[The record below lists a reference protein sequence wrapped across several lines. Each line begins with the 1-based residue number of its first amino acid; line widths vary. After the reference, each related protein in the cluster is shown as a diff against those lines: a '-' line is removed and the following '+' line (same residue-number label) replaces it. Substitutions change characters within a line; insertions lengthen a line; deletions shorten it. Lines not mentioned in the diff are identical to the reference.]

1 MKKTITLI
9 LAIFLINCN
18 KNDSVFEEV
27 LSEVEVTTAK
37 GINYEKLSGKWNFS
51 SSSTSAKSMA
61 SCSINWIEFI
71 SNTDGTPN
79 NSSGKFIMKLDVSD
93 GASEYVQGWYHIRY
107 DLTANDVP
115 IDRVTLFD
123 TQIENGS
130 TSDGPENGN
139 IATFTNIQFDAQG
152 GGISFSFLPE
162 SRISAFCSSDPVVM
176 SGEKSQ
182 VWGEEQNVTQG
193 VKNNLESIQGSWI
206 FYDLDS
212 TFSNAVYPEG
222 SPVAVAEGYTHFC
235 YWLDDKTREF
245 CSNGTDAYGLPI
257 VDASCSLLSPNLNPI
272 RLAKVTITK
281 SGSYFLSYY
290 DVSGVRVSLID
301 GSWRP
306 WGEPNSNGNYSRI
319 EVTKLIPAPG
329 EGSGPASSIWEE
341 SELFN
346 IVGFNDDTFQ
356 NGTEMKLSSGWTE
369 YSIEYLNTFTLIS
382 EGAEYSLYQCPQIVI
397 EEAAADTTAPVIT
410 LIGSTV
416 IELTVGDT
424 FTDQGATATDNVD
437 GDLTSSITST
447 STVNTSV
454 VGFYYVLYSV
464 TDAAGNP
471 AAPEYREINVRAA
484 DTTAPVIT
492 LIGSTVIEL
501 TVGDTF
507 TDQGAT
513 ATDNVDG
520 DLTSSITS
528 TSTVNTSVVG
538 FYYVLYS
545 VTDAAGNP
553 AAPEYREINVRA
565 AATTY
570 SILVTASSN
579 SDYTLSGTD
588 VNGTVSGDDVSI
600 TINNG
605 DTLSF
610 DVNAPNHPFYIKTVQ
625 GTGTDNQVSSVTNNG
640 TIGGVVNW
648 TPTVAGIYYY
658 QCSVHDGMYGT
669 ITVQ

>member
-9 LAIFLINCN
+9 LALFLINCN

-152 GGISFSFLPE
+152 GGISFTFLPE
-162 SRISAFCSSDPVVM
+162 SRISAFCSTEPVAM
-176 SGEKSQ
+176 LGEKSQ
-182 VWGEEQNVTQG
+182 IWGEEQNVTQG
-193 VKNNLESIQGSWI
+193 VINNLESIQGSWI

-306 WGEPNSNGNYSRI
+306 SGEPNSNGNYSRI

-410 LIGSTV
+410 LIGSIV
-416 IELTVGDT
+416 IELSVGDT
-424 FTDQGATATDNVD
+424 FTDLGATATDNVD

-464 TDAAGNP
+464 TDAAGNS
-471 AAPEYREINVRAA
+471 AAEYREINVRAA
-484 DTTAPVIT
+484 DTTAPKIT
-492 LIGSTVIEL
+492 LIGSIVIEL

-513 ATDNVDG
+513 ATDDVDG

-545 VTDAAGNP
+545 VTDAAGNS
-553 AAPEYREINVRA
+553 AAEYREINVRA

>member
-1 MKKTITLI
+1 MKTKHFLFTITL
-9 LAIFLINCN
+9 LLLLFNCS
-18 KNDSVFEEV
+18 KSDAPVAEV
-27 LSEVEVTTAK
+27 LSEAEITSAK
-37 GINYEKLSGKWNFS
+37 EINYEKFAGKWDFS
-51 SSSTSAKSMA
+51 SSSTSAKSIA
-61 SCSINWIEFI
+61 SCEMNWIEFL
-71 SNTDGTPN
+71 SNTTAAGTLD
-79 NSSGKFIMKLDVSD
+79 NSSGKFIMKLDVTGGS
-93 GASEYVQGWYHIRY
+93 SEYIQGWYHIRY

-152 GGISFSFLPE
+152 GGISFIFLPE

-257 VDASCSLLSPNLNPI
+257 VDASCSLISPNLNPI

-382 EGAEYSLYQCPQIVI
+382 EGAEYSLYQCPQIVF
-397 EEAAADTTAPVIT
+397 EDEAADTTAPVIT
-410 LIGSTV
+410 LIGSIV
-416 IELTVGDT
+416 IELSVGDT
-424 FTDQGATATDNVD
+424 FTDPGATATDNVD

-447 STVNTSV
+447 STVDTSV
-454 VGFYYVLYSV
+454 AGEYAILYSV
-464 TDAAGNP
+464 TDAAGN
-471 AAPEYREINVRAA
+471 AVSVYREINV
-484 DTTAPVIT
+484 T
-492 LIGSTVIEL
+492 
-501 TVGDTF
+501 
-507 TDQGAT
+507 
-513 ATDNVDG
+513 
-520 DLTSSITS
+520 
-528 TSTVNTSVVG
+528 
-538 FYYVLYS
+538 
-545 VTDAAGNP
+545 
-553 AAPEYREINVRA
+553 A
-565 AATTY
+565 AATSY
-570 SILVTASSN
+570 NILVVASSN
-579 SDYTLSGTD
+579 SDYTLTGSDRSGTVD
-588 VNGTVSGDDVSI
+588 GYDAPI
-600 TINNG
+600 TINAG
-605 DTLSF
+605 DTLNF
-610 DVNAPNHPFYIKTVQ
+610 DVNAPGHPFYIKTAQ
-625 GTGTDNQVSSVTNNG
+625 EPGTGYQASNVTNNG
-640 TIGGVVNW
+640 TTGGVVSW
-648 TPTVAGIYYY
+648 TPTTTGTYYY
-658 QCSVHDGMYGT
+658 QCSVHSGMHGT